1 MGQSVRLGGDYVL
14 QERGSCSESVLGAGT
29 FGTREDSIFFL
40 EETRRTDVPLKPD
53 STWAACQTL
62 SIALL

>member
-1 MGQSVRLGGDYVL
+1 MGQSVLLGRDYVL

-29 FGTREDSIFFL
+29 FGTREDNIFFL
-40 EETRRTDVPLKPD
+40 EETDVPLKPD

>member
-1 MGQSVRLGGDYVL
+1 MGQSVRLGRDYVL

-40 EETRRTDVPLKPD
+40 EETRRTFETGQHLGCLPD
-53 STWAACQTL
+53 FVNCSVV
-62 SIALL
+62 I